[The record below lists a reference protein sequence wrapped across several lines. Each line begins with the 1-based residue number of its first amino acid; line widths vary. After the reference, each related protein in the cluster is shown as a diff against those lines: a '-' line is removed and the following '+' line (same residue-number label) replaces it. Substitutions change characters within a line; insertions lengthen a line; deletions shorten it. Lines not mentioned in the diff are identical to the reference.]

1 MPDDTTAQLSWLQQ
15 HTDLGL
21 LPEAS
26 LRALLPLIQTITL
39 TANQNLVAETQDVA
53 GLYIIKSGRLETFST
68 RQSQRIWGTS
78 LLPGA
83 LVHLQELLF
92 QQSAQRTV
100 LALSSAEVWWV
111 PAQDFLQWIERY
123 PQIRS
128 IFTQQLAQQLAEV
141 TAQLNYEQQRQ
152 EALLPYRVPKVE
164 RGIVGNSR
172 YAVRLRHQIKEA
184 AEDREPVLVF
194 GEPGLEKDNCC
205 ALIHF
210 SSAHRRQPLIKI
222 SASRLQ
228 ASGMD
233 LFGRLG
239 GKSGLLDWLG
249 EGTLII
255 NNAQDLEPE
264 LIPKIAQ
271 LLNQGTYA
279 PVSRDD
285 EQPAELRRCQSRIVL
300 ISERVLPELQP
311 LVHHLIKVPP
321 LRVRKAD
328 IKTQAEYYLSLAT
341 RSRGLSKPRI
351 SPEALRRLQSY
362 DFPGN
367 LTELRNL
374 TDRALVQSAGAP
386 VLTEEVFW
394 STQVKG
400 KQLRLNLLN
409 LYPDLRKF
417 LRSPWWPDRINTW
430 LVVPAFALVVFILFW
445 GPQDR
450 EHNLGLNLFWAWW
463 WPVVL
468 LLFPFLGRIWCAV
481 CPFMIYGEVVQKFSL
496 WLVPRPLRKW
506 PRPLLERWGGWFLFL
521 MFALI
526 FIWEEVWDL
535 PNTAYL
541 SSWLLLLITA
551 GAIICSLF
559 FERRLWCRYLCPI
572 GGMNGLYAKLAMIE
586 LRAQQGTCS
595 AECTTYQCYKG
606 GPEKGEG
613 METEGCPL
621 YSHPAQLEDNKDCVL
636 CMTCLKACPH
646 RSVELNL
653 RPPAIELW
661 TTHVPRS
668 SEIALLL
675 LLLGGIY
682 LHRLPEIETLLGIS
696 FSLQNFW
703 PHLLISILVLS
714 LPALIPILAYGL
726 LNLLP
731 RKPRPFAELVYG
743 YLPLV
748 LGGTLAHYIP
758 AGLGEAGRILP
769 VTWATF
775 GLASEGLPM
784 LTAHPA
790 VITFLQGSTLILAT
804 LLSVALTQK
813 IARQSLL
820 SLLPQ
825 CLGVVAVCLSLW
837 KLIVVGSV

>member
-21 LPEAS
+21 LPEVS

-39 TANQNLVAETQDVA
+39 EANQNLVAETQEVA
-53 GLYIIKSGRLETFST
+53 GLYIIKSGRLETFSN
-68 RQSQRIWGTS
+68 RHSQRIWGTS

-83 LVHLQELLF
+83 LVHLQELLL

-111 PAQDFLQWIERY
+111 PARDFQQWIDRY

-128 IFTQQLAQQLAEV
+128 IFTQQLAQQLVEV

-184 AEDREPVLVF
+184 ADDREPVLVF
-194 GEPGLEKDNCC
+194 GEPGLQKDNCC

-210 SSAHRRQPLIKI
+210 SSAHRRQPLIKV

-228 ASGMD
+228 SSGVD

-239 GKSGLLDWLG
+239 GKPGLLDWLG

-255 NNAQDLEPE
+255 NNAQGLDPE

-271 LLNQGTYA
+271 LLEQGTYA
-279 PVSRDD
+279 PVSRED
-285 EQPAELRRCQSRIVL
+285 ELPSEPRRCQSRILL

-328 IKTQAEYYLSLAT
+328 IKTQADYYLSLAT
-341 RSRGLSKPRI
+341 RSRGLTKPKI

-374 TDRALVQSAGAP
+374 TDRALVQSAGAS

-430 LVVPAFALVVFILFW
+430 FVLPAFALVVFILFW

-481 CPFMIYGEVVQKFSL
+481 CPFMIYGEVVQKLSL
-496 WLVPRPLRKW
+496 WLVPRSLGKW
-506 PRPLLERWGGWFLFL
+506 PRPLMERWGGWVLFL
-521 MFALI
+521 LFALI

-541 SSWLLLLITA
+541 SAWLLLLITA
-551 GAIICSLF
+551 GAVVCSLF

-572 GGMNGLYAKLAMIE
+572 GGMNGLYAKLAIIE

-606 GPEKGEG
+606 GPEKEEG

-661 TTHVPRS
+661 TTHLPRS

-682 LHRLPEIETLLGIS
+682 LHRLPQIQSLLGIP
-696 FSLQNFW
+696 FSLEDFW
-703 PHLLISILVLS
+703 PHLLISMLVLS
-714 LPALIPILAYGL
+714 LPALIPLLAYGL

-748 LGGTLAHYIP
+748 LGGTLAHYLP

-775 GLASEGLPM
+775 GLPSEGLPI

-804 LLSVALTQK
+804 VLSVALTQK
-813 IARQSLL
+813 MARQSLAAL
-820 SLLPQ
+820 IPQ
-825 CLGVVAVCLSLW
+825 YLGVFAVCISLW
-837 KLIVVGSV
+837 KLIVVGSA

>member
-1 MPDDTTAQLSWLQQ
+1 MPDHTTRQLSWLQQ

-39 TANQNLVAETQDVA
+39 EANQILVAEAQEVA
-53 GLYIIKSGRLETFST
+53 GLYIIKSGRLETFSN
-68 RQSQRIWGTS
+68 RQSQRLWGTS

-92 QQSAQRTV
+92 QQLAQRTV
-100 LALSSAEVWWV
+100 LALSSAEVWRV
-111 PAQDFLQWIERY
+111 PALDFQQWLDHY
-123 PQIRS
+123 PEIRS
-128 IFTQQLAQQLAEV
+128 LFTQQLAQQLVEV

-152 EALLPYRVPKVE
+152 EVLLPYRVPKVE

-184 AEDREPVLVF
+184 ADDREPVLVF

-210 SSAHRRQPLIKI
+210 SSPYRRQPLIKV

-228 ASGMD
+228 ASGVD

-239 GKSGLLDWLG
+239 GKPGLLDWLE

-255 NNAQDLEPE
+255 NNAQDLDPE

-271 LLNQGTYA
+271 LLVQGTYS
-279 PVSRDD
+279 PVPRDD
-285 EQPAELRRCQSRIVL
+285 ELQAEPRRCQSRILV

-311 LVHHLIKVPP
+311 LVHHQIKVPP

-328 IKTQAEYYLSLAT
+328 IKSQADYYLSLAT
-341 RSRGLSKPRI
+341 RSRGLSKPQI

-400 KQLRLNLLN
+400 KHLRLNLLN

-430 LVVPAFALVVFILFW
+430 LVLPAFALVVFILFG

-481 CPFMIYGEVVQKFSL
+481 CPFMIYGEVVQKLSL

-506 PRPLLERWGGWFLFL
+506 PRPWMERWGGWLLFL

-551 GAIICSLF
+551 GAIVCSLF

-661 TTHVPRS
+661 TTHVPRT

-682 LHRLPEIETLLGIS
+682 LHRLPEIQSLLGLPW
-696 FSLQNFW
+696 SLQDVW
-703 PHLLISILVLS
+703 PHLLMSILVLS
-714 LPALIPILAYGL
+714 LPALIPFLAYGL
-726 LNLLP
+726 LNRFA
-731 RKPRPFAELVYG
+731 RKPRPLTELIYG

-775 GLASEGLPM
+775 GLSAEGLPI

-804 LLSVALTQK
+804 FLSVALTQK

-825 CLGVVAVCLSLW
+825 YLGVFTVATTLW
-837 KLIVVGSV
+837 KLMVGTSL